1 MGFKIGSQI
10 GLHKQ
15 VHVFGNV
22 QLPCPT
28 KISSP
33 PPSEAPCCPSHFSCP
48 SRPPTA
54 FCRVAEGERQRKV
67 NDALM
72 ALEKKEEFGTAK
84 RALRDSMYTSRY
96 AGPEKAKIMGQG
108 IQEAAVL
115 AGVSAS
121 PPSAP
126 SPYRIS

>member
-1 MGFKIGSQI
+1 
-10 GLHKQ
+10 
-15 VHVFGNV
+15 
-22 QLPCPT
+22 
-28 KISSP
+28 
-33 PPSEAPCCPSHFSCP
+33 
-48 SRPPTA
+48 
-54 FCRVAEGERQRKV
+54 
-67 NDALM
+67 M